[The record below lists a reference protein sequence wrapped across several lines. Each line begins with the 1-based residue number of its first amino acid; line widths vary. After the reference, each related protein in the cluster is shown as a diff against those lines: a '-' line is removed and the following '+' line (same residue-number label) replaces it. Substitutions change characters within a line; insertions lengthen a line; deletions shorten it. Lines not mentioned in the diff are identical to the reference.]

1 MKLPSMR
8 IVFTLAC
15 ILVCAARPSFAAR
28 HDAGAFSAEVPDG
41 WTMTRED
48 ELTRFA
54 ASDGS
59 VELTVILKKYTKP
72 EINEIV
78 AEGVGQTP
86 VKMLTDNTY
95 IYEDASSGRGWGMIA
110 GDGTFAEIGANA
122 AYDGLGGFLAGLKA
136 AAAEKGLAT
145 IFTAAESSKEAA
157 EWLLFAVPPFAEQ
170 DNADVGEEG
179 GSDAG
184 DTEEK
189 EKGTPYEHKTFT
201 AVVPEGWT
209 AAEQGESVV
218 FASDAKD
225 AFVIVRVFSLASD
238 DGTAFTNWAKG
249 QVKVLKGK
257 NVNAGEGVVEFTTEK
272 GASGMFT
279 QFDKKSLFLLFG
291 GERPQIGNLIKSI
304 GLVD

>member
-1 MKLPSMR
+1 M
-8 IVFTLAC
+8 
-15 ILVCAARPSFAAR
+15 
-28 HDAGAFSAEVPDG
+28 
-41 WTMTRED
+41 
-48 ELTRFA
+48 
-54 ASDGS
+54 
-59 VELTVILKKYTKP
+59 KKYKNP
-72 EINEIV
+72 DINEIV
-78 AEGVGQTP
+78 DEVLCQTP

-189 EKGTPYEHKTFT
+189 
-201 AVVPEGWT
+201 
-209 AAEQGESVV
+209 
-218 FASDAKD
+218 
-225 AFVIVRVFSLASD
+225 
-238 DGTAFTNWAKG
+238 
-249 QVKVLKGK
+249 
-257 NVNAGEGVVEFTTEK
+257 
-272 GASGMFT
+272 
-279 QFDKKSLFLLFG
+279 
-291 GERPQIGNLIKSI
+291 
-304 GLVD
+304 